1 MRVVPSLGDWAVGHR
16 VHRRFAARPGAE
28 HIATRRALAYLSA
41 VVSRHPPKA
50 VLEFGAGIGT
60 ITYLLLSSSPKL
72 NVVAIEANPFCLA
85 QLERNIPEEFKPRLT
100 IFTKKTAPLD
110 DCFDLIVIDGGLPST
125 DTYSFLRHGTIC
137 FIEGNREQISAKLMQ
152 VAQAQNLV
160 FDLEK
165 QPFGSFYMRWPKTH
179 YMRWPKMRLGF
190 SLPVYAPRKTCRIGV
205 LRAAIPIES

>member
-1 MRVVPSLGDWAVGHR
+1 M
-16 VHRRFAARPGAE
+16 
-28 HIATRRALAYLSA
+28 
-41 VVSRHPPKA
+41 
-50 VLEFGAGIGT
+50 LEFGTGIGT

-110 DCFDLIVIDGGLPST
+110 GCFDLIVIDGGLPST

-137 FIEGNREQISAKLMQ
+137 FVEGNREQISAKLMQ